1 MTESVQWEYQVNT
14 IGKTLSGLKDDEA
27 TAFLN
32 ELGEAGWEVIGL
44 YPIENSNKV
53 RLVAK
58 RLLTAAVRRQRSMPM
73 I

>member
-1 MTESVQWEYQVNT
+1 MTEPVQWEYQVNT
-14 IGKTLSGLKDDEA
+14 IGKTLGGLKDDEA
-27 TAFLN
+27 AAFLN
-32 ELGEAGWEVIGL
+32 ELGEAGWEVIGI

-58 RLLTAAVRRQRSMPM
+58 RLLTAATRRQRSMPM